1 MKTYSLVIRPKR
13 IEVLSDMIRILA
25 QNGAKLHAEIP
36 INIVAALK
44 VLKIQRN
51 NSSDSHDSTDEEQQ
65 PTKNLAGQRV
75 QYWYPIK
82 LSLPENKS
90 RTILAESN
98 TMRNSILK
106 AIYRVQGFSSPLD
119 FFLQIVPIK
128 LLRPCACSWFGVVTD
143 ISCAGNCTIVT
154 ESL

>member
-44 VLKIQRN
+44 VLKIQKN

-119 FFLQIVPIK
+119 QYK
-128 LLRPCACSWFGVVTD
+128 LKHKISRNSNNPVWVGKHRITGAMVV
-143 ISCAGNCTIVT
+143 
-154 ESL
+154 LK